1 MYVLQKRFTK
11 MKPYINS
18 FEVHPQLTHK
28 EHLVDVELL
37 VGAGF
42 ALATKMNSRFTVTP
56 VKTFL
61 KIWVQMKTTIL
72 LWSLSLTGTSKR
84 KKNSPLPNLFL
95 FPSILVE
102 SVYTKN
108 HQTLA
113 DK

>member
-1 MYVLQKRFTK
+1 MYVLQNGFTK
-11 MKPYINS
+11 VKPDINS

-61 KIWVQMKTTIL
+61 KIWVRMKTIL

-84 KKNSPLPNLFL
+84 KKNSPLPNLCL